1 MKKLLTA
8 LLSLLLCASLTACG
22 MGKKG
27 SDEFAQYMD
36 EIPPIILDHF
46 GFNINFLF
54 DHPENYGIDKELYSL
69 DFLSLEDYKNA
80 NDSILEKLDELD
92 DYDYDELN
100 QDQKIVYDLL
110 KKEAEDNGFDD
121 EDYYYL
127 TTNYFDTNSG
137 VQSQLPMSL
146 WCYEFKNQKSLDSFL
161 AILNDAPD
169 IFKKYTDLEQTRQDK
184 GYGMSQ
190 TYMDEVLEALHTINT
205 TDQSFIIEAA
215 NEKID
220 ALDFLNAEEKQ
231 VYKEKIK
238 TAFNNSLLPAF
249 QQAESDLS
257 AINVV
262 KEGDGELSS
271 YKNGKEYYE
280 DMVTSA
286 AGVETMEEY
295 EQYLE
300 KENEKVQGRLM
311 ELLMNTPEL
320 KDSLLDADKLM
331 EKMQNIHYTDL
342 TTSQEVIQFLE
353 KQIQER
359 KDFPKIQLLDYEMK
373 QFPEAMKETTLA
385 AAAYFLSAYDDPSGK
400 DEQMILNGTFKQS
413 NFTTIAHESFPGH
426 MYQHNYFKT
435 VDHHILRD
443 ILSSSTYAEG
453 WATYIEDVAC
463 EYSQEPGMCHLNNIN
478 NQFVYLMVLDLDEQI
493 HYDGISRSEA
503 YAYLEQTFGITDEE
517 DKKAQYEQLLEN
529 PAIFANYYVGYYK
542 LLDLKEKAEETWKED
557 YSDYRFHEEI
567 LDLGP
572 LPMDLLEK
580 YIEL

>member
-54 DHPENYGIDKELYSL
+54 DHPENYGVDKELYSL

-92 DYDYDELN
+92 DYNYDELN

-110 KKEAEDNGFDD
+110 KKETEDNGFDD

-205 TDQSFIIEAA
+205 TDQSFIIESA
-215 NEKID
+215 NKKID
-220 ALDFLNAEEKQ
+220 VLDFLNAEEKQ
-231 VYKEKIK
+231 AYKEKIK
-238 TAFNNSLLPAF
+238 AAFDNSFLPAF
-249 QQAESDLS
+249 QQAENDLS

-300 KENEKVQGRLM
+300 EENEKVQGRLM

-320 KDSLLDADKLM
+320 KDSVLDTDKLM

-359 KDFPKIQLLDYEMK
+359 EDFPKIQLLDYEMS

-478 NQFVYLMVLDLDEQI
+478 NQFVYLMVLDLDKQI

-503 YAYLEQTFGITDEE
+503 YAYLEETFGITDEE